1 MGRTT
6 FERLVERLET
16 LDIFESTGRKP
27 QRPVRYQL
35 GCFLIRFGMRGSDT
49 LTTAQMMGIGHGTVH
64 LYCDR
69 VTWAL
74 RHFGLQWVQWT
85 QRGGTRAWVHAR
97 TGLTHCVGLL
107 DGTLIQLTA
116 PPRGS
121 GSTFFCRKKFPA
133 VSVLFWGNDCCQTLT
148 TETGQCSGDC

>member
-1 MGRTT
+1 MSSGMSDIVVSMNYDIISHRMGRTT

-107 DGTLIQLTA
+107 DASGKTA
-116 PPRGS
+116 QDHMTFKSSKQVS
-121 GSTFFCRKKFPA
+121 G
-133 VSVLFWGNDCCQTLT
+133 
-148 TETGQCSGDC
+148 